1 MKKLPQIEL
10 AETMP
15 FDATQVA
22 ESLVK
27 QGEVLEISDTE
38 LDDDQNLCRSLAA
51 AFASVGDQPGEKG
64 LEPIIIIIIIELFTC
79 LKRIQNMYKES
90 YCMDQRTN
98 PS

>member
-15 FDATQVA
+15 FNATQVA
-22 ESLVK
+22 ESLSK

-51 AFASVGDQPGEKG
+51 AFASVGGQSGEKG
-64 LEPIIIIIIIELFTC
+64 LHGAI
-79 LKRIQNMYKES
+79 
-90 YCMDQRTN
+90 
-98 PS
+98 